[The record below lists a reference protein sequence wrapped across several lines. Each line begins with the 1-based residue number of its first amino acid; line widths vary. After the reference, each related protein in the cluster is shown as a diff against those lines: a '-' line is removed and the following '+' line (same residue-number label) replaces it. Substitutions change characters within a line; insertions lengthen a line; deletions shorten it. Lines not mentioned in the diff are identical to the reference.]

1 MKEKYFGI
9 TRNENGTYNIEIQK
23 INSDDTFIYSNA
35 DFNVTIEIQY
45 LLTELGYTERIKH
58 TT

>member
-9 TRNENGTYNIEIQK
+9 TQNENGNYDIEIQK
-23 INSDDTFIYSNA
+23 INGNNTFIYSNA
-35 DFNVTIEIQY
+35 DFNTTIEIQY

-58 TT
+58 K